1 MGRYNKEIEL
11 GANPVVCQKWE
22 ESERGWG
29 TRPDGFSLHVSR
41 EAMEKFIRDIYA
53 PRKGAVAIPDEYD
66 RPDGTP
72 YEVGVSDDVY
82 ADLVANGGSR
92 RYFSNLATPAG
103 GIDGWLPMDINNLRE
118 E

>member
-1 MGRYNKEIEL
+1 MEKIPTGDK
-11 GANPVVCQKWE
+11 PVVCQKWE

-41 EAMEKFIRDIYA
+41 DALENFIREVYA
-53 PRKGAVAIPDEYD
+53 PRQNAEYVPDEYE
-66 RPDGTP
+66 RIDGTP
-72 YEVGVSDDVY
+72 YIVDVSDEVY

-92 RYFSNLATPAG
+92 RYFRHMYATPEG
-103 GIDGWLPMDINNLRE
+103 GVDGWMPLNLNKRNSE